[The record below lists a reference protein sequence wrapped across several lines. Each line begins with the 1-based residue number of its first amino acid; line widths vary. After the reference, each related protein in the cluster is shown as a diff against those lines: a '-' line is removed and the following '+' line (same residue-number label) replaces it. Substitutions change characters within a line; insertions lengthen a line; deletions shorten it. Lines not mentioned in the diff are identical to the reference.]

1 LSWVVREGRGRPC
14 FFLERSR
21 FNGQPAAATRLPLLG
36 AAGNGTARAA
46 TYITVFDRRRPDDTG
61 HVSPNARLKEAR
73 MFEQFQPQLS
83 RMWRVGYAAD
93 PAIDIL
99 LDKSRIAQIKVRQ
112 LEMAIREMEGQIEL
126 AKLELNLL
134 KEEYKIRGSAKG

>member
-1 LSWVVREGRGRPC
+1 
-14 FFLERSR
+14 
-21 FNGQPAAATRLPLLG
+21 
-36 AAGNGTARAA
+36 
-46 TYITVFDRRRPDDTG
+46 
-61 HVSPNARLKEAR
+61 

-134 KEEYKIRGSAKG
+134 KEEYKIKGTARG